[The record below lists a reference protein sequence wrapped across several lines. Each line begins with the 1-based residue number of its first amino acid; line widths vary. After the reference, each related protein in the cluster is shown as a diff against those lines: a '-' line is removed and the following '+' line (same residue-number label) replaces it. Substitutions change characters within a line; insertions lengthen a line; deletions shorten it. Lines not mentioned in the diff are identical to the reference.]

1 MFVPQ
6 SQVWVEDQDQKH
18 KLMEEYK
25 SNLRYAHNHQPVYP
39 SSQALSFPPTVN
51 STALH
56 VLEIKITVNHTFL
69 STAKNT
75 ASILIWAMERVH
87 SEVAASTDTVRTHS
101 YLKLF
106 DIILSCI

>member
-1 MFVPQ
+1 M
-6 SQVWVEDQDQKH
+6 EDQDQKH

-25 SNLRYAHNHQPVYP
+25 SNLRYIHNHQPVYP
-39 SSQALSFPPTVN
+39 LSQALSFPPTVS

-87 SEVAASTDTVRTHS
+87 LEVAASTDTVRAHS
-101 YLKLF
+101 QPE
-106 DIILSCI
+106 